1 MGGYLLIFKTYSLL
15 DAYFDETELDSVQI
29 EIDFAIEKL
38 ISFLHLSEGKYLD
51 TKDIVFFSSKFEY
64 NHAIFRKGGNQTL
77 FNAFMPLDNH
87 QIPEITIKFFNERI
101 KPEAVIQF
109 LAGYQYV
116 RKKDIIFEMEIND
129 KIIIVEPAKILYFA
143 LYNFNLGKTK
153 REIPILVQENVGT
166 KFKTKNYL
174 TRKEL
179 SDFSKLIAKRNFAF
193 DSYES
198 NFIITDIQKKDGKEL
213 YNCSYIDMFQLLDYE
228 AIKGEITK
236 IIVKINKNK

>member
-1 MGGYLLIFKTYSLL
+1 MR
-15 DAYFDETELDSVQI
+15 I

-38 ISFLHLSEGKYLD
+38 ISFLHLSEGKFLD
-51 TKDIVFFSSKFEY
+51 TKAITFFSSKFEY

-87 QIPEITIKFFNERI
+87 KIPEITIKFFNERI

-116 RKKDIIFEMEIND
+116 QKKDIIFELEIND
-129 KIIIVEPAKILYFA
+129 KIIFVQPAKIIYFA
-143 LYNFNLGKTK
+143 LYNFSLGKTT
-153 REIPILVQENVGT
+153 REVPILVQENIRS
-166 KFKTKNYL
+166 KYKTKDYL

-179 SDFSKLIAKRNFAF
+179 SDFSKFMAKRNFAF

-213 YNCSYIDMFQLLDYE
+213 YNCFYIDMFQLLDYE

-236 IIVKINKNK
+236 ILIKLNK

>member
-1 MGGYLLIFKTYSLL
+1 M
-15 DAYFDETELDSVQI
+15 
-29 EIDFAIEKL
+29 

-51 TKDIVFFSSKFEY
+51 TKDIAFFSSKFEY
-64 NHAIFRKGGNQTL
+64 NQASFRKGGNQTL
-77 FNAFMPLDNH
+77 FNAFMPLDNRK
-87 QIPEITIKFFNERI
+87 IPEITIKFFNERI

-116 RKKDIIFEMEIND
+116 RKKDIIFEMDLED
-129 KIIIVEPAKILYFA
+129 KIIFVHPAKIVYFA
-143 LYNFNLGKTK
+143 LYNFNMGRTT
-153 REIPILVQENVGT
+153 REIPILVQENVRSKYRT
-166 KFKTKNYL
+166 KDYL

-198 NFIITDIQKKDGKEL
+198 NFKITNIQKRDEKEL
-213 YNCSYIDMFQLLDYE
+213 YTCSYIDMFQLLDYE

-236 IIVKINKNK
+236 ILVKINKESSK